1 MAKSNINTL
10 IVHRCSSSDQKRFG
24 DYFVSVTR
32 RPTQQAVLNALMV
45 NLRFS
50 HGQWRINKR
59 LEHSVDAE
67 DDPVTGGDIEL
78 LDGGG
83 AEAGPHGDALAVDVV
98 QAPSDRELATAR
110 ILQLRGALDRSDGI

>member
-1 MAKSNINTL
+1 
-10 IVHRCSSSDQKRFG
+10 
-24 DYFVSVTR
+24 
-32 RPTQQAVLNALMV
+32 MV

-83 AEAGPHGDALAVDVV
+83 AEAGPQGDALAVDVV

>member
-1 MAKSNINTL
+1 
-10 IVHRCSSSDQKRFG
+10 
-24 DYFVSVTR
+24 
-32 RPTQQAVLNALMV
+32 MV

>member
-1 MAKSNINTL
+1 
-10 IVHRCSSSDQKRFG
+10 
-24 DYFVSVTR
+24 
-32 RPTQQAVLNALMV
+32 MV

-98 QAPSDRELATAR
+98 QAPGDGDLSAPRVVQRGGACHQVGHVTSQRLTSLPSGSRTA
-110 ILQLRGALDRSDGI
+110 